1 MLEVERVRK
10 SLKGFRTEALPE
22 LNRMVNKDFKDNTI
36 ESLLEELVEIAV
48 VGQEDCAVQAQIVLA
63 ESYRHITE
71 KNKENIINWIL
82 AYTEKYIDDIMIIF
96 LGFNLLL
103 KLDWK
108 KLYVKYIGLYDELIK
123 KEFDDDY
130 IQFYEIEQYLK

>member
-10 SLKGFRTEALPE
+10 CLKGFRTEALPE
-22 LNRMVNKDFKDNTI
+22 LNRMVNKDFNDNTI
-36 ESLLEELVEIAV
+36 EALLEELVEVAV

-108 KLYVKYIGLYDELIK
+108 ELYVKYIGLYDELIK

>member
-108 KLYVKYIGLYDELIK
+108 ELYVKYIGLYDELIK
-123 KEFDDDY
+123 KEFDDY

>member
-1 MLEVERVRK
+1 MKKFLFLLTTLLVVVT
-10 SLKGFRTEALPE
+10 LCGC
-22 LNRMVNKDFKDNTI
+22 DN
-36 ESLLEELVEIAV
+36 
-48 VGQEDCAVQAQIVLA
+48 
-63 ESYRHITE
+63 E

-108 KLYVKYIGLYDELIK
+108 ELYVKYIGLYDELIK